1 MSGCT
6 QESCWACW
14 CVYRTYVIGQVW
26 RSACFGVWTEQMKT
40 GHKEPFSLAAFG
52 SYFNTNNCGI
62 VLSLSLWEW
71 HGDSPMQQSQVA
83 MEGGSN
89 GLVCSI
95 LKMKPRKDVW
105 SQMICLGLF
114 VSVLV
119 DPVKKIQACSRIGLT
134 WFCSSAE
141 VCSGQTS
148 ADGWLSVILLA
159 LDDESCLSSSL
170 HRAKLET
177 VKSVVL
183 STSWGLRA
191 EGIGILLKYQP
202 KFLHTHILE

>member
-119 DPVKKIQACSRIGLT
+119 DLWRKYRPAAGSGWRGSVPLLKFAQAKP
-134 WFCSSAE
+134 A
-141 VCSGQTS
+141 QTVGS
-148 ADGWLSVILLA
+148 VLSCWLWMMKAAFPPAST
-159 LDDESCLSSSL
+159 EPSWKRWSLSSCPL
-170 HRAKLET
+170 PED
-177 VKSVVL
+177 
-183 STSWGLRA
+183 W
-191 EGIGILLKYQP
+191 ELKESEFY
-202 KFLHTHILE
+202 